1 MSNKRPPRVGII
13 AEDDSDVA
21 AAKVLIRR
29 LAKRDSIG
37 FKKFVGHGCGRIK
50 RKCQSWAITLKI
62 KGCRYLVL
70 IHDLDRNNLDA
81 LRTDLDA
88 ALSPSPITPYLIC
101 IPVEEMEAWWL
112 SDPQA
117 IQKALN
123 LKVTPEV
130 KGLPQSIASPKEYLG
145 KLVRQCSYKTKT
157 YLNTEHNAKIAEYL
171 SLSKAKKCDSFIPLC
186 DFVAK
191 HISSV

>member
-1 MSNKRPPRVGII
+1 MSKARPPRVGII

-29 LAKRDSIG
+29 LAKSDNIG
-37 FKKFVGHGCGRIK
+37 FKKFVGQGCGRIK
-50 RKCQSWAITLKI
+50 RKCQSWANTLKI

-81 LRTDLDA
+81 LRTNLEA
-88 ALSPSPITPYLIC
+88 AISPSPIMPYLIC
-101 IPVEEMEAWWL
+101 IPIEEMEAWWL

-117 IQKALN
+117 IRKALN
-123 LKVTPEV
+123 LQVTPKI
-130 KGLPQSIASPKEYLG
+130 KGHPQSIASPKEHIG
-145 KLVRQCSYKTKT
+145 TLVRQCSNKTKI
-157 YLNTEHNAKIAEYL
+157 YLNTEHNAKIAEHL
-171 SLSKAKKCDSFIPLC
+171 SLSKARQCDSFIPFC
-186 DFVAK
+186 DFVTK